1 MSTRKTRAVKNIAK
15 WQKIVDSLE
24 EAIVIVAESGV
35 EAATMDTGTY
45 GARQHVKNL
54 DPVKMAKVVTMY
66 ETKIDR
72 AYNLISGTGL
82 ARFTRKRYG

>member
-15 WQKIVDSLE
+15 WQKIVDDIENALV
-24 EAIVIVAESGV
+24 VIAESGV

-54 DPVKMAKVVTMY
+54 DPAKLSEVARIY
-66 ETKIDR
+66 ESRIDR
-72 AYNLISGTGL
+72 AYNIINGTGL
-82 ARFTRKRYG
+82 ARMTRKRYG